1 VIRAALLI
9 GLLAIAAPA
18 RADAPAGDAVLA
30 VEPAELP
37 AIQDR
42 LRGQRTTVAADRRS
56 IAIDDIAGEGR
67 PWVGVVERRGAE
79 LWLRTA
85 SGAARL
91 TGALA
96 RPRIAGPGYTV
107 WVVGT
112 RAAEVIV
119 VRRLGVLRRPR

>member
-1 VIRAALLI
+1 MIRAALLI

-107 WVVGT
+107 WVVGP
-112 RAAEVIV
+112 RAAEVIA

>member
-112 RAAEVIV
+112 RAAEAIA